1 MKGVVITT
9 DLKMYTKDFGEP
21 LYKTVGEVVD
31 GWIEVVH
38 PRGLQNSFCFIC
50 NEEGL
55 IRELPLNAVGSLWY
69 GTLRHGCP
77 IAGNIVVMK
86 EDYVG
91 EELDIVGLTGRE
103 IGQIKAMAMEAC
115 GGMLEDLDEQEVDNN
130 G

>member
-9 DLKMYTKDFGEP
+9 DLKMYTKDFVQP
-21 LYKTVGEVVD
+21 LYKTVGEAVD

-38 PRGLQNSFCFIC
+38 PRGLKYPLCFIC

-69 GTLRHGCP
+69 GTLQHGCP

-91 EELDIVGLTGRE
+91 EEMDIVGLTDEE
-103 IGQIKAMAMEAC
+103 ITQIKAMAMEAC
-115 GGMLEDLDEQEVDNN
+115 GGMLVDLDAQEGADN